1 MGGPYEK
8 ELLKGLLTDYER
20 FVTNHQQR
28 ILKLDQSIQ
37 LEKKQ
42 HMQSPPMSKSVLLKI
57 DDLHSAGKT
66 VLSSMSHR
74 PLF

>member
-20 FVTNHQQR
+20 LVTVTIPNKVSQR

-42 HMQSPPMSKSVLLKI
+42 HMQSPQCPKVS
-57 DDLHSAGKT
+57 
-66 VLSSMSHR
+66 
-74 PLF
+74 F